1 MTDYDDFEID
11 IGNDC
16 ASGEAEAN
24 WAPSSPRVT
33 KCRCNSGWPCD
44 TFRNCNS
51 QRKPIVKYD
60 TEEGDDLVSARTMI
74 RDAYM
79 YRNLENQHSAPK
91 ETANTVVTLA
101 MLRAAC
107 VHDLSPYATEQEAEL
122 FCRVHAALDWDERCA
137 LIEQLDALERF
148 DSDERHLDCFT
159 CSSQVYKQR
168 TELHRWLY
176 NLCCYDDTFC
186 ADPQRFALDCL
197 CNLDGICLNPQHY
210 VHRKKRRCVKR
221 CRKRCADRTMR
232 DENPL
237 VEDFQDEDD
246 DDVDDNIDEHHE
258 PASSINVLSLDEVCM
273 IEEEAERQRQF
284 AIAACIDDQFRLDE
298 RWREVQAELLRE
310 DEKVAAAA
318 AAAHSDDDNTF
329 LSFADI
335 MQADDAEEATVIASA
350 GTGNVTPKMQTYTN
364 ACATPVET
372 INGSPA
378 ATRLKP
384 LVIPNLPILGA
395 RKHIVRKPLPNAC
408 KTTASIFE
416 AAMTAWHYP
425 SIVS

>member
-1 MTDYDDFEID
+1 
-11 IGNDC
+11 
-16 ASGEAEAN
+16 
-24 WAPSSPRVT
+24 
-33 KCRCNSGWPCD
+33 
-44 TFRNCNS
+44 
-51 QRKPIVKYD
+51 
-60 TEEGDDLVSARTMI
+60 
-74 RDAYM
+74 
-79 YRNLENQHSAPK
+79 
-91 ETANTVVTLA
+91 
-101 MLRAAC
+101 
-107 VHDLSPYATEQEAEL
+107 
-122 FCRVHAALDWDERCA
+122 
-137 LIEQLDALERF
+137 
-148 DSDERHLDCFT
+148 
-159 CSSQVYKQR
+159 
-168 TELHRWLY
+168 
-176 NLCCYDDTFC
+176 
-186 ADPQRFALDCL
+186 
-197 CNLDGICLNPQHY
+197 
-210 VHRKKRRCVKR
+210 
-221 CRKRCADRTMR
+221 MR

-237 VEDFQDEDD
+237 VEDFQDDD
-246 DDVDDNIDEHHE
+246 DDIDEHHE
-258 PASSINVLSLDEVCM
+258 PASTINVISLDEVCM

-310 DEKVAAAA
+310 DEKVAAA
-318 AAAHSDDDNTF
+318 HSDDDDDNTF

-335 MQADDAEEATVIASA
+335 MQADDAEEATTIASA